1 MASLIRPLIA
11 ASKQTS
17 GFLSVM
23 QRRLES
29 TKPPFPTSAVE
40 GSLNKPLEHAE
51 VDPLADPKESC
62 KFRISRLLKFIDFL
76 LIYELKK

>member
-29 TKPPFPTSAVE
+29 TKPPFPSAVE
-40 GSLNKPLEHAE
+40 GSMNKPLEKTE

-62 KFRISRLLKFIDFL
+62 KLIFITTVKWFVKSCL
-76 LIYELKK
+76 YF